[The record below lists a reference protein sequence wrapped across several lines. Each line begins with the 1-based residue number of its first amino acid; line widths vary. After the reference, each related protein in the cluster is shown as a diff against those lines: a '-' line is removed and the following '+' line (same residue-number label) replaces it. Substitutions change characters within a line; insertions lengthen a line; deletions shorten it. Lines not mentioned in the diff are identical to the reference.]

1 MRKST
6 IRRVVSRYSKKEVRR
21 AGETIASPVSG
32 DAEKADAAT
41 VINYWRSLH
50 RYPLQCL
57 FDDLD
62 SVLDDAPGYGIAG
75 RIKKFDTIRD
85 KLSRKNNIS
94 NLAAMYD
101 VAGCRIVVPDLR
113 AQHEVCQTLY
123 QIPACDTDWSNRHNY
138 IASPKDSGYRG
149 RHLLFRY
156 PCPDCDY
163 SLAIELQVRTERQH
177 SWATA
182 VETYDSAL
190 CQRVKFG
197 EGAEAAENFFRR
209 AAELLA
215 LEEAGKPLPNEPR
228 FSRNVSAGYIA
239 DALKVFD
246 VLAAASG
253 AVSVL
258 GNLPEVSSGDY
269 CLIDFDPAQQ
279 MIFLQVLDSSG
290 AIDLYFRNEFDPDMS
305 GHDFVLVRS
314 ASLEKIKRLYPNY
327 FGDIS
332 PFVDAM
338 YGLVHGK
345 LALFG

>member
-1 MRKST
+1 MREST
-6 IRRVVSRYSKKEVRR
+6 ICRVVSRYSKKEVRR
-21 AGETIASPVSG
+21 AGETIASPVSS
-32 DAEKADAAT
+32 DEEKADAAA
-41 VINYWRSLH
+41 VVNYWRSLH
-50 RYPLQCL
+50 RHPLQRL

-62 SVLDDAPGYGIAG
+62 EALDDAPGYGIAG

-85 KLSRKNNIS
+85 KLCRKNNIS

-113 AQHEVCQTLY
+113 AQYEVCQTLY
-123 QIPACDTDWSNRHNY
+123 QISACDTDWSDRHNY

-163 SLAIELQVRTERQH
+163 FLAIELQVRTERQH

-197 EGAEAAENFFRR
+197 EGAEAVEGFFWR

-215 LEEAGKPLPNEPR
+215 LEEAGEVFPNDPH
-228 FSRNVSAGYIA
+228 FSDNVSADYIA
-239 DALKVFD
+239 DALG
-246 VLAAASG
+246 VLGVLSAASG
-253 AVSVL
+253 SVSVL
-258 GNLPEVSSGDY
+258 GNPPEIAPGSY

-279 MIFLQVLDSSG
+279 MIFLHVLDSSE
-290 AIDLYFRNEFDPDMS
+290 ALDLYFKNEFDPAMS

-314 ASLEKIKRLYPNY
+314 TSFDKIKRLYPNY
-327 FGDIS
+327 FSDIS

-338 YGLVHGK
+338 YDLVHGR